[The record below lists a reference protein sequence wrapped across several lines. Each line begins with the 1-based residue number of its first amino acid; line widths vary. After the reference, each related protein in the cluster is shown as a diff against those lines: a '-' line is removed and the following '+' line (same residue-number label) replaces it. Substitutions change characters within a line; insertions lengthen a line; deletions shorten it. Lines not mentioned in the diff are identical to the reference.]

1 MVLTLMNLD
10 GVRGS
15 RGWHEVGDDDKVMKM
30 ERSNKRLG
38 ANLDAMAC
46 ILQC

>member
-1 MVLTLMNLD
+1 MNSD

-15 RGWHEVGDDDKVMKM
+15 RGWHEVGDDKVMKM

-46 ILQC
+46 ILQCKF